1 MIPVCLVVIAQRK
14 YFESDEG
21 ECDLLR
27 LIAED
32 STFLLP
38 DATQLMSNADL
49 DFSRVVIRCIQ

>member
-1 MIPVCLVVIAQRK
+1 MIPVYFVVIVQRK

-21 ECDLLR
+21 ECDLLW
-27 LIAED
+27 LIAGD
-32 STFLLP
+32 STFLLS